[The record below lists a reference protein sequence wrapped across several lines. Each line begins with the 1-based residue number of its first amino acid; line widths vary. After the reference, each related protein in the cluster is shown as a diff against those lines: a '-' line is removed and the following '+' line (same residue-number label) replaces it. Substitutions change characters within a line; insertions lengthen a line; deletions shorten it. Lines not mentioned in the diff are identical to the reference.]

1 MTGTGFEDVKTAKVN
16 GTTLAYREQGDGEPV
31 VFLHGGIMDLRVWDQ
46 QLPEVGR
53 SYRSI
58 AYSRRFARPNAPI
71 DPEARDPI
79 LPHVEDLVAFLHEI
93 DAKPAHLVA
102 HSWGGLVCL
111 LAALRHPDV
120 VRTLVLEEPAA
131 LTLFVPSIPPRLADL
146 LHLIATRPRAAIAL
160 FRFMLGAMIPAQKAF
175 KRGEEDKGLWILVRG
190 LMGKR
195 PFEQISEE
203 VREQLYENRNEVR
216 ALMLDPE
223 PESPPL
229 GDEAVRGIRA
239 PVLLVTGELSPAV
252 ALRITDRLEEL
263 LPIVERV
270 EVPGASHLMH
280 VENAAAT
287 NEAIIGFLGRHR
299 EMSPHRPS

>member
-1 MTGTGFEDVKTAKVN
+1 MTSTAFGAIKTATVN
-16 GTTLAYREQGDGEPV
+16 GTSLAYREQGEGEPV

-46 QLPEVGR
+46 QLPNVGR
-53 SYRSI
+53 SYRAI
-58 AYSRRFARPNAPI
+58 AYSRRFARPNEPI

-93 DAKPAHLVA
+93 DAKPAHLVGN
-102 HSWGGLVCL
+102 SWGGLVCL
-111 LAALRHPDV
+111 LTALRHPDV

-131 LTLFVPSIPPRLADL
+131 LALFVPSIPPRLADL
-146 LHLIATRPRAAIAL
+146 LHLIATRPRTAIAL

-195 PFEQISEE
+195 PFEQIPEE
-203 VREQLYENRNEVR
+203 VREQLYENRNDVR
-216 ALMLDPE
+216 AEILDPD

-239 PVLLVTGELSPAV
+239 PVLLVTGEHSPSLH
-252 ALRITDRLEEL
+252 LRMTDRLEEL
-263 LPIVERV
+263 LPIAERV
-270 EVPGASHLMH
+270 EISDASHLMH
-280 VENAAAT
+280 LENAAAV
-287 NEAIIGFLGRHR
+287 NEVIVGFLGRHR
-299 EMSPHRPS
+299 EMSPPSP

>member
-1 MTGTGFEDVKTAKVN
+1 MTSTGFEDVKTAKVN
-16 GTTLAYREQGDGEPV
+16 GTTLAYREQGEGEPV
-31 VFLHGGIMDLRVWDQ
+31 VFLHGGIMDLRAWDQ
-46 QLPEVGR
+46 QLPDVGR
-53 SYRSI
+53 SYRAI
-58 AYSRRFARPNAPI
+58 AYSRRFARPNEPI
-71 DPEARDPI
+71 DPEARNPI
-79 LPHVEDLVAFLHEI
+79 LQHVEDLVAFLDEI

-131 LTLFVPSIPPRLADL
+131 FPLFVPSIPPRLADL

-195 PFEQISEE
+195 GFEQIPEE
-203 VREQLYENRNEVR
+203 VREQLYENRDDVR
-216 ALMLDPE
+216 AEILDPD
-223 PESPPL
+223 PESPAL

-239 PVLLVTGELSPAV
+239 PVLLLTGEHSPSLH
-252 ALRITDRLEEL
+252 LRTTDRLEEL
-263 LPIVERV
+263 LPNAERV
-270 EVPGASHLMH
+270 EISDASHLMQQ
-280 VENAAAT
+280 ENAAAF
-287 NEAIIGFLGRHR
+287 NEAILGFLGRHR
-299 EMSPHRPS
+299 GRLS